1 MSTTLEDGRRQYPVT
16 TMLRARELHAGG
28 WKSGQIPDLLEREGL
43 GRPAPNTV
51 LRWINPGYR
60 MRQALGMQQWNRQ
73 MSASTASFLL
83 SSRTPEYQLAFMQR
97 LRREG
102 IPCSSIAKVCR
113 VVLGLDVSR
122 EYVRDRLKPSA

>member
-1 MSTTLEDGRRQYPVT
+1 MSTTLDGRRQYPAST
-16 TMLRARELHAGG
+16 LTRAREHFAAG
-28 WKSGQIPDLLEREGL
+28 WKTTQIPGLLEGEGL
-43 GRPAPNTV
+43 GHPSVNTIYQWCYPV
-51 LRWINPGYR
+51 QRDR
-60 MRQALGMQQWNRQ
+60 AVDAMRARKARDAAT
-73 MSASTASFLL
+73 SATFRL
-83 SSRTPEYQLAFMQR
+83 SGQSAAYHLAFMQR

>member
-1 MSTTLEDGRRQYPVT
+1 
-16 TMLRARELHAGG
+16 MLRARELHEAG
-28 WKSGQIPDLLEREGL
+28 WKSGQIPAMLEREGL

-51 LRWINPGYR
+51 LRWVNPGYR
-60 MRQALGMQQWNRQ
+60 MRQAQGAQQWNRQ
-73 MSASTASFLL
+73 AGVSAATFLL

-113 VVLGLDVSR
+113 VVLGLNVSR
-122 EYVRDRLKPSA
+122 EYVRDQLRPTT